1 MKNEPKIRIKGFEGE
16 WKKHPF
22 SETFAFL
29 RNNSLSRAELNYKG
43 GLVKNVHYGDVLIKF
58 GEIIDVNKEILPF
71 ISDNEIS
78 KRFIP
83 NAILNEGDIVFS
95 DAAEDETVGKCS
107 EVLNVGKNMIVSGL
121 HTVPCRPII
130 VFANCYLGF
139 YLNSKAYHNQLLP
152 LIQGTKI
159 SSLSKAA
166 FLNTNVSYPNSIS
179 EQRAIATYF
188 RHIDSLIETADKK
201 LASLK
206 QVKEASLQSMFPK
219 EGQKVPEVRFKGF
232 EGEWK
237 TSKLSTFA
245 KRVTRKN
252 GNLETEL
259 PVTISSQDG
268 IIAQTQ
274 FFNSVVASSN
284 LRGYYL
290 IKKGEFAYNKSYSN
304 GYPYGSVKRLE
315 KYDMGA
321 LSTLYI
327 VFALS
332 KDIDHDYVIYFFETM
347 LWHNEVAMRAAE
359 GARNHGL
366 LNIGADDFLDIQ
378 IIVPPILSEQRKI
391 ASFFVHLDKQIA
403 IAQQRLDLLRRI
415 KDACLDEMF
424 V

>member
-1 MKNEPKIRIKGFEGE
+1 MKNEPKIRTKGFEGE
-16 WKKHPF
+16 WKECTFNNLVDRISSF
-22 SETFAFL
+22 SSSK
-29 RNNSLSRAELNYKG
+29 SLPTVEFEDIISGENRLNKDVYSKPIHKG
-43 GLVKNVHYGDVLIKF
+43 GIAFEKNDVLF
-58 GEIIDVNKEILPF
+58 GKLRPYLKNILFATFNGIAVGDFWVLRANESYPAFVYTLVNNKSFMDV
-71 ISDNEIS
+71 
-78 KRFIP
+78 
-83 NAILNEGDIVFS
+83 
-95 DAAEDETVGKCS
+95 
-107 EVLNVGKNMIVSGL
+107 
-121 HTVPCRPII
+121 
-130 VFANCYLGF
+130 AN
-139 YLNSKAYHNQLLP
+139 
-152 LIQGTKI
+152 I
-159 SSLSKAA
+159 SSGSKMPRADWNLVSKHK
-166 FLNTNVSYPNSIS
+166 FLVPSFF

-188 RHIDSLIETADKK
+188 RHLDSLIETADKK
-201 LASLK
+201 IASLK

-378 IIVPPILSEQRKI
+378 IIVPPTLSEQRKI

-403 IAQQRLDLLRRI
+403 ITQQRLDLLRRI
-415 KDACLDEMF
+415 KSACLDEMF

>member
-188 RHIDSLIETADKK
+188 RHLDSLIEIADKK
-201 LASLK
+201 VASLK

-237 TSKLSTFA
+237 VCQGEDLF
-245 KRVTRKN
+245 
-252 GNLETEL
+252 ETYNERNRPDL
-259 PVTISSQDG
+259 PVLSAFQDIRGMAVRSDSGYEISH
-268 IIAQTQ
+268 
-274 FFNSVVASSN
+274 
-284 LRGYYL
+284 
-290 IKKGEFAYNKSYSN
+290 NK
-304 GYPYGSVKRLE
+304 R
-315 KYDMGA
+315 
-321 LSTLYI
+321 
-327 VFALS
+327 
-332 KDIDHDYVIYFFETM
+332 
-347 LWHNEVAMRAAE
+347 NEVTYKVVKPGQFVMHLRSFQGGFAHSSIE
-359 GARNHGL
+359 GITSPAYTVFGFKESNANNDYYWKTIFMSKEFIDRLKTITYG
-366 LNIGADDFLDIQ
+366 IRDGRSISFPEFLKMKFR
-378 IIVPPILSEQRKI
+378 VPSIDEQRKI

-415 KDACLDEMF
+415 KSACLDGMF

>member
-1 MKNEPKIRIKGFEGE
+1 MKNEPKIRIKGYEGE
-16 WKKHPF
+16 WKKLPF
-22 SETFAFL
+22 SEAFTFL
-29 RNNSLSRAELNYKG
+29 RNNSLSRAQLNYKG
-43 GLVKNVHYGDVLIKF
+43 GFVKNVHYGDVLIKF
-58 GEIIDVNKEILPF
+58 GEIIDINKESLPF

-83 NAILNEGDIVFS
+83 NAILNEGDIIFS

-107 EVLNVGKNMIVSGL
+107 ELLNVGKNMIVSGL
-121 HTVPCRPII
+121 HTIPCRPII
-130 VFANCYLGF
+130 EFANCFLGF

-159 SSLSKAA
+159 SSLSKTA
-166 FLNTNVSYPNSIS
+166 FLNTNVTYPSNIS

-188 RHIDSLIETADKK
+188 HHLDSLIETADKK

-206 QVKEASLQSMFPK
+206 QVKEASLQTMFPQ
-219 EGQKVPEVRFKGF
+219 EGQSVPKVRFKGF

-237 TSKLSTFA
+237 KCKLSTFA
-245 KRVTRKN
+245 KRITRKN
-252 GNLETEL
+252 EKLETEL

-274 FFNSVVASSN
+274 FFNNIVASSN

-327 VFALS
+327 VFSLS
-332 KDIDHDYVIYFFETM
+332 NDVGHNYVIYFFETM

-378 IIVPPILSEQRKI
+378 ILVPPTLSEQCKL
-391 ASFFVHLDKQIA
+391 ASFFVHLDRQIE
-403 IAQQRLDLLRRI
+403 IAQQRLALLRRI
-415 KDACLDEMF
+415 KSACLDEMF

>member
-16 WKKHPF
+16 WKTCTL
-22 SETFAFL
+22 EDCLTIY
-29 RNNSLSRAELNYKG
+29 NEQNSYKEFG
-43 GLVKNVHYGDVLIKF
+43 RDDVLSVSDDYGIVNQIELL
-58 GEIIDVNKEILPF
+58 GRSYAGVDVSGYKILRP
-71 ISDNEIS
+71 NEIVYTKS
-78 KRFIP
+78 PLKMKPYGIIKADR
-83 NAILNEGDIVFS
+83 DK
-95 DAAEDETVGKCS
+95 VG
-107 EVLNVGKNMIVSGL
+107 IVSVL
-121 HTVPCRPII
+121 YAVYKVNENISPDYIHYYFDPNYRI
-130 VFANCYLGF
+130 NRY
-139 YLNSKAYHNQLLP
+139 LLP
-152 LIQGTKI
+152 LINKGAKNTMNISDEMALKGKI
-159 SSLSKAA
+159 SIPCTL
-166 FLNTNVSYPNSIS
+166 P

-188 RHIDSLIETADKK
+188 RHLDSLIETADKK

-219 EGQKVPEVRFKGF
+219 EGQKVPEVRLKGF

-378 IIVPPILSEQRKI
+378 IIVPTTLSEQRKI

-415 KDACLDEMF
+415 KSACLDEMF

>member
-1 MKNEPKIRIKGFEGE
+1 MKNEPKIRI
-16 WKKHPF
+16 
-22 SETFAFL
+22 
-29 RNNSLSRAELNYKG
+29 
-43 GLVKNVHYGDVLIKF
+43 
-58 GEIIDVNKEILPF
+58 
-71 ISDNEIS
+71 
-78 KRFIP
+78 
-83 NAILNEGDIVFS
+83 
-95 DAAEDETVGKCS
+95 
-107 EVLNVGKNMIVSGL
+107 
-121 HTVPCRPII
+121 
-130 VFANCYLGF
+130 
-139 YLNSKAYHNQLLP
+139 
-152 LIQGTKI
+152 
-159 SSLSKAA
+159 
-166 FLNTNVSYPNSIS
+166 
-179 EQRAIATYF
+179 
-188 RHIDSLIETADKK
+188 
-201 LASLK
+201 
-206 QVKEASLQSMFPK
+206 
-219 EGQKVPEVRFKGF
+219 KGF

-366 LNIGADDFLDIQ
+366 LNIGADNFLDIQ
-378 IIVPPILSEQRKI
+378 IIVPPTLSEQRKLASFFRHLDSLIETADKKVASLKQVKEASLQSMFPKKGQKVPEVRFKGFEGEWKTTLLKEISQKVVEKNVKLQYKITLTNSAEYGIIDQLDFFDHKISNNDNIRNYYIVRDRDFVYNPRISTSAPVGPINQNLLGYVGIMSPLYYVFRIHNIDECYLRYFFKTKLWHTFMKDNGNSGARFDRLSITDDIFEKMPIIHPADKAEQRKI

-415 KDACLDEMF
+415 KSACLDEMF

>member
-378 IIVPPILSEQRKI
+378 IIVPTTLSEQRKI

-415 KDACLDEMF
+415 KSACLDEMF

>member
-219 EGQKVPEVRFKGF
+219 G
-232 EGEWK
+232 
-237 TSKLSTFA
+237 KL
-245 KRVTRKN
+245 
-252 GNLETEL
+252 
-259 PVTISSQDG
+259 IS
-268 IIAQTQ
+268 
-274 FFNSVVASSN
+274 
-284 LRGYYL
+284 
-290 IKKGEFAYNKSYSN
+290 
-304 GYPYGSVKRLE
+304 
-315 KYDMGA
+315 
-321 LSTLYI
+321 
-327 VFALS
+327 
-332 KDIDHDYVIYFFETM
+332 
-347 LWHNEVAMRAAE
+347 
-359 GARNHGL
+359 
-366 LNIGADDFLDIQ
+366 
-378 IIVPPILSEQRKI
+378 
-391 ASFFVHLDKQIA
+391 
-403 IAQQRLDLLRRI
+403 
-415 KDACLDEMF
+415 
-424 V
+424 

>member
-16 WKKHPF
+16 WKELSFNNLF
-22 SETFAFL
+22 SL
-29 RNNSLSRAELNYKG
+29 VSDYKSNIG
-43 GLVKNVHYGDVLIKF
+43 NKTDYQEEGKYP
-58 GEIIDVNKEILPF
+58 IIDQSKEYIVGYTNE
-71 ISDNEIS
+71 DNPI
-78 KRFIP
+78 IP
-83 NAILNEGDIVFS
+83 DNG
-95 DAAEDETVGKCS
+95 
-107 EVLNVGKNMIVSGL
+107 
-121 HTVPCRPII
+121 II
-130 VFANCYLGF
+130 VFGDHTREIKYIDFPF
-139 YLNSKAYHNQLLP
+139 YTGAD
-152 LIQGTKI
+152 GTKLLHCQQSVFPLFGYYSCCSQRI
-159 SSLSKAA
+159 PNTGYNRHYKFLKEADYIIPSL
-166 FLNTNVSYPNSIS
+166 P
-179 EQRAIATYF
+179 EQRTIATYF

-201 LASLK
+201 IASLK

-274 FFNSVVASSN
+274 FFNNVVASSN

-378 IIVPPILSEQRKI
+378 TIVPPTLSEQRKI

-415 KDACLDEMF
+415 KSACLDEMF

>member
-16 WKKHPF
+16 WKKLPF
-22 SETFAFL
+22 SETFTFL
-29 RNNSLSRAELNYKG
+29 RNNFLSRAELNYKG
-43 GLVKNVHYGDVLIKF
+43 GLVKDIHYGDVLIKF
-58 GEIIDVNKEILPF
+58 GEIIDVNKETLPF

-83 NAILNEGDIVFS
+83 NAILNDRDIVFS

-107 EVLNVGKNMIVSGL
+107 ELLNVGINMIVSGL
-121 HTVPCRPII
+121 HTVPCRPFIE
-130 VFANCYLGF
+130 FANCYLGF

-159 SSLSKAA
+159 SSLPKAA

-188 RHIDSLIETADKK
+188 RHIDSLIETVDKK
-201 LASLK
+201 VASLK

-366 LNIGADDFLDIQ
+366 LNIGADNFLDIQ
-378 IIVPPILSEQRKI
+378 IIVPPTLSEQRKL

-403 IAQQRLDLLRRI
+403 IAQQHLDLLRRI
-415 KDACLDEMF
+415 KSACLNEMF

>member
-107 EVLNVGKNMIVSGL
+107 EMLNVGKNMIVSGL

-188 RHIDSLIETADKK
+188 RHLDSLIEIADKK
-201 LASLK
+201 VASLK

-237 TSKLSTFA
+237 TVQLCDCLEVSKERNLDNKYGIEDVLSVSDDSGVTNQIELLGRSFA
-245 KRVTRKN
+245 GKSVSNYGILHEGEIVYTKSPLKSKPFGIIKRNNYKTGIVSVLYAIYK
-252 GNLETEL
+252 
-259 PVTISSQDG
+259 PHIDISSAYIHYYFSPSWRLNNYIHPLVNKGAKNTMNISDET
-268 IIAQTQ
+268 A
-274 FFNSVVASSN
+274 
-284 LRGYYL
+284 LMGYIPL
-290 IKKGEFAYNKSYSN
+290 
-304 GYPYGSVKRLE
+304 
-315 KYDMGA
+315 
-321 LSTLYI
+321 
-327 VFALS
+327 
-332 KDIDHDYVIYFFETM
+332 
-347 LWHNEVAMRAAE
+347 
-359 GARNHGL
+359 
-366 LNIGADDFLDIQ
+366 
-378 IIVPPILSEQRKI
+378 PPTLSEQRKI

-415 KDACLDEMF
+415 KSACLDGMF

>member
-16 WKKHPF
+16 WKETRLGNISSDCSYGIAASTIPYDGCHKYIRITDIDDRMHTFKPNPLVSPSIF
-22 SETFAFL
+22 NDSYLVKKDDILIARTGASVGKTYLYHQKDGKLYYAGYLIKMHIESADSEFIHLQTL
-29 RNNSLSRAELNYKG
+29 LQKYSKWIISESQRSGQPGINLLQLLNYSF
-43 GLVKNVHYGDVLIKF
+43 NCPA
-58 GEIIDVNKEILPF
+58 LP
-71 ISDNEIS
+71 
-78 KRFIP
+78 
-83 NAILNEGDIVFS
+83 
-95 DAAEDETVGKCS
+95 
-107 EVLNVGKNMIVSGL
+107 
-121 HTVPCRPII
+121 
-130 VFANCYLGF
+130 
-139 YLNSKAYHNQLLP
+139 
-152 LIQGTKI
+152 
-159 SSLSKAA
+159 
-166 FLNTNVSYPNSIS
+166 

-188 RHIDSLIETADKK
+188 RHLDSLIETADKK
-201 LASLK
+201 VASLK

-232 EGEWK
+232 DGEWK

-315 KYDMGA
+315 KYEMGA

-347 LWHNEVAMRAAE
+347 LWHNEVAIRAAE

-378 IIVPPILSEQRKI
+378 IIVPPTLSEQRKI

-415 KDACLDEMF
+415 KSACLNEMF

>member
-1 MKNEPKIRIKGFEGE
+1 MKNEPKIRIKGYEGE
-16 WKKHPF
+16 WKKLPF
-22 SETFAFL
+22 SEAFTFL
-29 RNNSLSRAELNYKG
+29 RNNSLSRAQLNYKG
-43 GLVKNVHYGDVLIKF
+43 GFVKNVHYGDVLIKF
-58 GEIIDVNKEILPF
+58 GEIIDINKESLPF

-83 NAILNEGDIVFS
+83 NAILNEGDIIFS

-107 EVLNVGKNMIVSGL
+107 ELLNVGKNMIVSGL
-121 HTVPCRPII
+121 HTIPCRPII
-130 VFANCYLGF
+130 EFANCFLGF

-159 SSLSKAA
+159 SSLSKTA
-166 FLNTNVSYPNSIS
+166 FLNTNVTYPSNIS

-188 RHIDSLIETADKK
+188 HHLDSLIETADKK

-206 QVKEASLQSMFPK
+206 QVKEASLQTMFPQ
-219 EGQKVPEVRFKGF
+219 EGQSVPKVRFKGF

-237 TSKLSTFA
+237 KCKLSTFA
-245 KRVTRKN
+245 KRITRKN
-252 GNLETEL
+252 EKLETEL

-274 FFNSVVASSN
+274 FFNNIVASSN

-327 VFALS
+327 VFSLS
-332 KDIDHDYVIYFFETM
+332 NDVDHNYVIYFFETM

-378 IIVPPILSEQRKI
+378 ILVPPTLSEQCKL
-391 ASFFVHLDKQIA
+391 ASFFVHLDRQIE
-403 IAQQRLDLLRRI
+403 IAQQRLALLRRI
-415 KDACLDEMF
+415 KSACLDEMF

>member
-1 MKNEPKIRIKGFEGE
+1 MKNEPKIRIKGFEEE

-107 EVLNVGKNMIVSGL
+107 EMLNVGKNMIVSGL

-188 RHIDSLIETADKK
+188 RHLDSLIETADKK

-237 TSKLSTFA
+237 TTLLKEISQKVVEKNVKLQYKITLTNSAEYGIIDQLDFFDHKISNNDNIRNYYIVRDRDFVYNPRISTSAPVGPINQNLLGYVGVVSPLYYVFRIHNIDECYLRYFF
-245 KRVTRKN
+245 KTKLWHTFMKDN
-252 GNLETEL
+252 GN
-259 PVTISSQDG
+259 S
-268 IIAQTQ
+268 
-274 FFNSVVASSN
+274 
-284 LRGYYL
+284 
-290 IKKGEFAYNKSYSN
+290 
-304 GYPYGSVKRLE
+304 
-315 KYDMGA
+315 
-321 LSTLYI
+321 
-327 VFALS
+327 
-332 KDIDHDYVIYFFETM
+332 
-347 LWHNEVAMRAAE
+347 
-359 GARNHGL
+359 GARFDRLSITDDIFEKMPIIHP
-366 LNIGADDFLDIQ
+366 ADKA
-378 IIVPPILSEQRKI
+378 EQLKI

-415 KDACLDEMF
+415 KSACLNEMF